1 MKNYKNY
8 PVEGANYK
16 MEICALN
23 SYWFNWVDIWM
34 AIVTIAILILTYL
47 VIELV
52 QLASKPVRVTTTRYV
67 QTGT

>member
-1 MKNYKNY
+1 MRNCKNY
-8 PVEGANYK
+8 PVEETDSK

-67 QTGT
+67 QTET

>member
-52 QLASKPVRVTTTRYV
+52 QLASQPVRVTTTRYV

>member
-1 MKNYKNY
+1 
-8 PVEGANYK
+8 

-23 SYWFNWVDIWM
+23 PYWFNWVDVWM

-67 QTGT
+67 QTET